1 MQLLF
6 FIASDSDVVAPLLSK
21 LMERDVHG
29 ATVVP
34 CEGMLHAL
42 YDSTV
47 EPPPLFGSL
56 RHFLNP
62 AHAQGKIVLLV
73 LPDKKVETVKE
84 VIHDMIGPLD
94 GPNKGVLFTLPIAYS
109 EGVAED

>member
-6 FIASDSDVVAPLLSK
+6 FIASDSDVVAPLLSR
-21 LMERDVHG
+21 LMECDVHG

-73 LPDKKVETVKE
+73 LPDKKVETVKK

>member
-1 MQLLF
+1 MGKF
-6 FIASDSDVVAPLLSK
+6 VKKKKKKKISA
-21 LMERDVHG
+21 
-29 ATVVP
+29 
-34 CEGMLHAL
+34 
-42 YDSTV
+42 
-47 EPPPLFGSL
+47 
-56 RHFLNP
+56 
-62 AHAQGKIVLLV
+62 GKIVLLV